1 MHLRST
7 IKEGVQEPIQ
17 TILPASILKFV
28 DLINLGMLEGD
39 WKLALIYFLKNL
51 GPGNSNILVRVLSHS

>member
-7 IKEGVQEPIQ
+7 IKAGVQEPIQ

-39 WKLALIYFLKNL
+39 WKLALIYFLKP
-51 GPGNSNILVRVLSHS
+51 GPWEFKHTSQSPWS